1 MPRPGSCFLFEGTA
15 CHWLTLELWNII
27 RCGDLMSRNTKCMS
41 WWFNPSGAFDERPD
55 VSSCEISH
63 ELRSATDGP
72 SPLTRAAHRL
82 SDAQS
87 VPAAPGP
94 STGPTRD
101 AAAGGAHISDRNL
114 NMQTHF
120 WTFVLTW
127 NQNEPFNTRS
137 WFHSKLITISKSRWC
152 QRNNV
157 ITEAF

>member
-1 MPRPGSCFLFEGTA
+1 MVLVC
-15 CHWLTLELWNII
+15 IY
-27 RCGDLMSRNTKCMS
+27 
-41 WWFNPSGAFDERPD
+41 PSGAFDERPD

-120 WTFVLTW
+120 WTIMLTL
-127 NQNEPFNTRS
+127 NQNES
-137 WFHSKLITISKSRWC
+137 CLL
-152 QRNNV
+152 
-157 ITEAF
+157 